1 MELATIQSPE
11 EQRVVNFMLQTD
23 DQEWIKTF
31 HCICLLQTEA
41 SKKQINLQYS
51 TSENRSFL
59 SVTVLRWNEA
69 LENV

>member
-31 HCICLLQTEA
+31 HCICQSLPKA
-41 SKKQINLQYS
+41 SKKQINLHYS
-51 TSENRSFL
+51 TSEYSRL
-59 SVTVLRWNEA
+59 LTGPVLGWNG
-69 LENV
+69 VFDC